1 MINLTIERN
10 PTTDLDE
17 LTEDQWTSIDR
28 VLKILGFGG
37 SKSPNN
43 FNGFMSA
50 KDSCNSP
57 LDRAESFYTSK
68 MVRAA

>member
-1 MINLTIERN
+1 MLNLSVERK

-37 SKSPNN
+37 SKSSNN
-43 FNGFMSA
+43 YNEFNSA

-57 LDRAESFYTSK
+57 PDKAESFYTSK
-68 MVRAA
+68 MVQAA

>member
-1 MINLTIERN
+1 MIDLAIERKR
-10 PTTDLDE
+10 TTDLDE
-17 LTEDQWTSIDR
+17 LTEDQWISIER

-37 SKSPNN
+37 SKSTNN
-43 FNGFMSA
+43 SNHFMSA

-68 MVRAA
+68 MVQAA

>member
-1 MINLTIERN
+1 MINPAVERKS
-10 PTTDLDE
+10 TTDLDE

-28 VLKILGFGG
+28 VLKILGFG
-37 SKSPNN
+37 SPKSPGNSN
-43 FNGFMSA
+43 HFNSA

-57 LDRAESFYTSK
+57 LYRAESFYTSK